1 MTNANSEIKKTYS
14 IADLYPRSL
23 KYLTNY
29 LQSMVRKRL
38 WLKVLIGMILGISVG
53 IVLGPSV
60 GLVHPA
66 TANVVGDWLAFPGK
80 LFLALIQMIV
90 IPLIFASIIRG
101 LAATEDLE
109 QLRKMGLRVVL
120 YFIVTTAV
128 AIIIGLVVAVIIK
141 PGSYI
146 DSQTLQA
153 TMATVPVVTEQ
164 SDAQALNLND
174 LPQKVVS
181 LLPSNPLNSMVESN
195 MLQVVIFAMVMGVA
209 LVMMA
214 PAQSKPM
221 LDLLGSLQEV
231 CMTVVRW
238 AMLLAPFAVFGLLAQ
253 LTAKL
258 GLDALMGMAIY
269 VGTVLLGLLI
279 LFIFYLVIIFLV
291 AKQHPLAFVR
301 SVRDVL
307 LLAFSTSSSAA
318 VMPLSIKTAEEK
330 LNVRPS
336 VSQFVIPL
344 GATINMNGTA
354 LYQGVAAIF
363 LAQVFGIEIGIGGMT
378 LIVLT
383 SVGASIGAPAT
394 PGVGIVIL
402 SMVLSA
408 AGIPAAGVALI
419 MGVDR
424 ILDMSRTA
432 INVSGDLV
440 AAKLMDRWVGAKA
453 SLADELK
460 EQEIHEG
467 IRKETGADVL
477 TPEQVA
483 D

>member
-1 MTNANSEIKKTYS
+1 MPGNNGSRLS
-14 IADLYPRSL
+14 IDDLYPRSL
-23 KYLTNY
+23 KYLAGN
-29 LQSMVRKRL
+29 LQSLVRGRL
-38 WLKVLIGMILGISVG
+38 WLQVLVGMVLGITTG
-53 IVLGPSV
+53 ILMGPSV
-60 GLVHPA
+60 GWVDPA
-66 TANVVGDWLAFPGK
+66 TAVSVSGWLAFPGK

-109 QLRKMGLRVVL
+109 QLRKMGLRAVL
-120 YFIVTTAV
+120 YFIVTTAL
-128 AIIIGLVVAVIIK
+128 AIVIGLVIASLIK

-146 DSQTLQA
+146 DSKSIQA
-153 TMATVPVVTEQ
+153 TLAAAPVAEQ
-164 SDAQALNLND
+164 SVAQADKLDIHD
-174 LPQKVVS
+174 LPQKIIT
-181 LLPSNPLNSMVESN
+181 LLPANPLTSMVESN
-195 MLQVVIFAMVMGVA
+195 MLQVVIFAMVVGVA

-258 GLDALMGMAIY
+258 GVEALLGMAIY
-269 VGTVLLGLLI
+269 VGTVLLGLFT
-279 LFIFYLVIIFLV
+279 LFVVYLCIIFFV
-291 AKQHPLAFVR
+291 ARQNPFVFVK
-301 SVRDVL
+301 SVGSVL

-330 LNVRPS
+330 LKVRPS
-336 VSQFVIPL
+336 VSQFIIPL

-354 LYQGVAAIF
+354 LYQGVATIF
-363 LAQVFGIEIGIGGMT
+363 LAQVFGIDIGIGGMA
-378 LIVLT
+378 LIVIT

-402 SMVLSA
+402 SMVLGTVGVPAS
-408 AGIPAAGVALI
+408 GIALI

-440 AAKLMDRWVGAKA
+440 AAKLMDRWVGGKV
-453 SLADELK
+453 SLKEELK
-460 EQEIHEG
+460 EEAVRES
-467 IRKETGADVL
+467 IRAETGEDVL
-477 TPEQVA
+477 TAKDIP
-483 D
+483 

>member
-1 MTNANSEIKKTYS
+1 
-14 IADLYPRSL
+14 
-23 KYLTNY
+23 
-29 LQSMVRKRL
+29 
-38 WLKVLIGMILGISVG
+38 
-53 IVLGPSV
+53 
-60 GLVHPA
+60 
-66 TANVVGDWLAFPGK
+66 
-80 LFLALIQMIV
+80 
-90 IPLIFASIIRG
+90 
-101 LAATEDLE
+101 
-109 QLRKMGLRVVL
+109 
-120 YFIVTTAV
+120 
-128 AIIIGLVVAVIIK
+128 
-141 PGSYI
+141 
-146 DSQTLQA
+146 
-153 TMATVPVVTEQ
+153 
-164 SDAQALNLND
+164 
-174 LPQKVVS
+174 
-181 LLPSNPLNSMVESN
+181 MVESN
-195 MLQVVIFAMVMGVA
+195 MLQVVIFAMVVGIA
-209 LVMMA
+209 LVTMA

-238 AMLLAPFAVFGLLAQ
+238 AMMLAPIAVFGLLAQ

-258 GLDALMGMAIY
+258 GLNALMGMAIY

-279 LFIFYLVIIFLV
+279 LFIVYLIIIYLV
-291 AKQHPLAFVR
+291 AKQHPFAFISSIR
-301 SVRDVL
+301 EVL

-336 VSQFVIPL
+336 ISQFVIPL

-363 LAQVFGIEIGIGGMT
+363 LAQVFGIEIGISGMV

-402 SMVLSA
+402 AMVLGTV
-408 AGIPAAGVALI
+408 GIPAAGIALI

-424 ILDMSRTA
+424 ILDMTRTA
-432 INVSGDLV
+432 INVAGDLV

-453 SLADELK
+453 SLKDELI
-460 EQEIHEG
+460 EQKMHED
-467 IRKETGADVL
+467 IRKQTGEDVL
-477 TPEQVA
+477 TPKQVA